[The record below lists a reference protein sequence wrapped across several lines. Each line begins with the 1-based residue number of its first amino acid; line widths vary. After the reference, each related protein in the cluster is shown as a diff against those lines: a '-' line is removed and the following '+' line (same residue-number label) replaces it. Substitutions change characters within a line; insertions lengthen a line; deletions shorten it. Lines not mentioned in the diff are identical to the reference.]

1 MKQKI
6 NFFCMRTNEKHL
18 VSAYTGRNRS
28 MIRFHLCYVN
38 DSTVRTV
45 NMRSQSS
52 VSTLL
57 TKIVEMTL
65 NTPFCAIT
73 ENSVRS
79 ISNSGKS
86 FHVN

>member
-1 MKQKI
+1 
-6 NFFCMRTNEKHL
+6 
-18 VSAYTGRNRS
+18 
-28 MIRFHLCYVN
+28 MIPFHRCYVN

-45 NMRSQSS
+45 NMHCQSS

-65 NTPFCAIT
+65 NTPLCVIT
-73 ENSVRS
+73 ENNVLSV
-79 ISNSGKS
+79 SNSGKW